1 MEISASY
8 RQHHQV
14 IAAKCEKS
22 TLSKGREKL
31 DNTVRLN
38 LFCKRENR
46 MKFSGFYCFN
56 KKKPKSQQELT
67 KPGNSQERGSDGSMK
82 AQRRISEGEHV
93 LTGQN
98 FMTY

>member
-1 MEISASY
+1 
-8 RQHHQV
+8 
-14 IAAKCEKS
+14 
-22 TLSKGREKL
+22 
-31 DNTVRLN
+31 
-38 LFCKRENR
+38 

-98 FMTY
+98 FMIY